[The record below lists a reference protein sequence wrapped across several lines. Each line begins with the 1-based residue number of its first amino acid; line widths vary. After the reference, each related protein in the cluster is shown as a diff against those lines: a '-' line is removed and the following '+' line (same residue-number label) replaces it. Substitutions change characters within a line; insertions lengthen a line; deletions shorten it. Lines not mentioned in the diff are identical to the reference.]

1 MKSPKTKAAGRA
13 PARGEGEGEGGGEGE
28 GEGEGKG
35 ESEGEAQGAVSVC
48 TGCTAQGLG
57 TLRLDEQLAHRV
69 AERALARYRVRREP
83 RLGLAWFG
91 LGCGFG
97 CGFGFG

>member
-1 MKSPKTKAAGRA
+1 MGVRVRVRVS
-13 PARGEGEGEGGGEGE
+13 ARG
-28 GEGEGKG
+28 
-35 ESEGEAQGAVSVC
+35 EGEAQGAVSVC

-91 LGCGFG
+91 LGCG
-97 CGFGFG
+97 CGFGFGCGLGFGLGLTLRVRVNVKG